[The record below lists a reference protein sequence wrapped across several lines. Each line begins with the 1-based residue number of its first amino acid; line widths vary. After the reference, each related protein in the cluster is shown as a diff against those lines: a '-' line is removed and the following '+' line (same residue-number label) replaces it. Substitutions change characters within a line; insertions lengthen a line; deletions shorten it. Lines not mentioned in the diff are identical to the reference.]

1 MFREMRRKQQLL
13 PHEESVAILKKMT
26 NGVLALHGDDGYP
39 YAVPVSYV
47 YADGK
52 IYFHSAPQGHKT
64 DAITRDGKVSFCVV
78 ERDEIVPAEFT
89 TYFRSVIVFGKARLL
104 TDGEEKRAALLL
116 LAAKY
121 SPGEPGLQ
129 AEIEKGFNRLVVVEI
144 SAEHIAGKE
153 AIELAARRKD
163 DVHAAP
169 RKDER
174 EVFCVKGN
182 GNISGR
188 YILCLRIPR
197 IFLYDA
203 DD

>member
-1 MFREMRRKQQLL
+1 MFREMRRKRQLL
-13 PHEESVAILKKMT
+13 SPEESVAILKKMT

-64 DAITRDGKVSFCVV
+64 DAIARDGKVSFCVV

-89 TYFRSVIVFGKARLL
+89 TYFRSVIVFGKAHLL

-144 SAEHIAGKE
+144 AAEHITGKE
-153 AIELAARRKD
+153 AIELAARK
-163 DVHAAP
+163 
-169 RKDER
+169 KE
-174 EVFCVKGN
+174 
-182 GNISGR
+182 
-188 YILCLRIPR
+188 
-197 IFLYDA
+197 
-203 DD
+203 

>member
-52 IYFHSAPQGHKT
+52 ISFHSAPQGHKT

-153 AIELAARRKD
+153 AIELAARRK
-163 DVHAAP
+163 
-169 RKDER
+169 E
-174 EVFCVKGN
+174 
-182 GNISGR
+182 
-188 YILCLRIPR
+188 
-197 IFLYDA
+197 
-203 DD
+203 